1 MIAVAHKMHPDAILP
16 QKATKGSAG
25 YDLFACEDVMLTP
38 GTVTMVSTGIRLFC
52 NDGYVLVLSRS
63 GLATKGVFVV
73 NAPGL
78 IDEDYTGEIKGIMT
92 SLCGP
97 FQISTGDRIA
107 QLVPMSGSSTGYLI
121 GPDGGWLE
129 SNATRE
135 GGFGSTGV

>member
-1 MIAVAHKMHPDAILP
+1 MIAITHKMHPDAILP
-16 QKATKGSAG
+16 RKATKGSAG

-38 GTVTMVSTGIRLFC
+38 GVVTVVSTGIRLSIS
-52 NDGYVLVLSRS
+52 GGHVLVLSRS

-78 IDEDYTGEIKGIMT
+78 IDQDYTGEIKGIMT

-97 FQISTGDRIA
+97 FQISKGDRIA
-107 QLVPMSGSSTGYLI
+107 QLVPMSGNSTGYLRDR
-121 GPDGGWLE
+121 DGDWLE

-135 GGFGSTGV
+135 GGFGSTGA